1 MRQRK
6 IVGIVCLSVMLFS
19 TVCCGKPAAMP
30 VLTATPLLTATPAP
44 TATAAFI
51 KEPALTVTPEPTVA
65 PEVTA
70 TPEPTVTPVL
80 TATPTPTAAP
90 VPTATSVPTKAPEPT
105 ATPVP
110 TKAPAPTAT
119 SVPTVAPRTEA
130 AVTNSSDATDG
141 LYAVGNSVKRENVGG
156 FGEKDK
162 TFYVMEENDYSMPY
176 YVGKQNKSFLS
187 GDEYD
192 MVVYL
197 GLPYYLPKL
206 NKEAAFYSVSDRSI
220 ATIEGNALVPLKQGK
235 VTLTGYD
242 SAKKKLF
249 DKTVAVTTYNDGKD
263 VMSARSFEY
272 IDLGRYDNA
281 KDVYYWRDAVNTISD
296 MCYYL
301 QARGFRY
308 DFAKEPE
315 FCGINNW
322 QWTADAEAIFSYSG
336 GVCVQVAQMGN
347 YMLANNFE
355 DWGNILVF
363 GNQGHIFNWY
373 YEDGYYYVMDFTEVI
388 SDNCGRDKWVNSNY
402 ADYSRSYKKFKTV
415 DEIKE
420 WIPAEKVDT
429 EQNCLVVMYSCQG
442 HDYMPVWLDGGIND
456 TRGLVNGTYDH
467 TAVFG
472 FQDIV
477 YEELTVLWQKEG
489 IDLTIQ
495 GFSVEEI
502 PLLVRGR
509 GIYGETKEIRNYF
522 EY

>member
-6 IVGIVCLSVMLFS
+6 IIGIICLSVLLFS
-19 TVCCGKPAAMP
+19 SVGCGKPSEVSDASITAVEGKAVTP
-30 VLTATPLLTATPAP
+30 VATETPAP
-44 TATAAFI
+44 TATA
-51 KEPALTVTPEPTVA
+51 EPTAEPVPTATSA
-65 PEVTA
+65 PTA
-70 TPEPTVTPVL
+70 TPE
-80 TATPTPTAAP
+80 PTAAP
-90 VPTATSVPTKAPEPT
+90 VPT
-105 ATPVP
+105 
-110 TKAPAPTAT
+110 
-119 SVPTVAPRTEA
+119 VALSTEA
-130 AVTNSSDATDG
+130 VVTNSSDTTDG

-156 FGEKDK
+156 FGEADSS
-162 TFYVMEENDYSMPY
+162 FYVMEENDYEMPY
-176 YVGKQNKSFLS
+176 YVGKQEKSFLA
-187 GDEYD
+187 GEEYD

-206 NKEAAFYSVSDRSI
+206 NANAVYYSISDTDI
-220 ATIEGNALVPLKQGK
+220 ATIEGNALVPLRQGT
-235 VTLTGYD
+235 VILTGYD
-242 SAKKKLF
+242 SGKKKLF
-249 DKTVAVTTYNDGKD
+249 DKNVAITTYNDGKD

-272 IDLGRYDNA
+272 IDLRRYDNA

-296 MCYYL
+296 MCFYL
-301 QARGFRY
+301 QARSFRY

-315 FCGINNW
+315 FCAINNW
-322 QWTADAEAIFSYSG
+322 QWTADAEAIFTYSG

-347 YMLANNFE
+347 YMLADNFE

-388 SDNCGRDKWVNSNY
+388 TDNCDRDKWVDNY
-402 ADYSRSYKKFKTV
+402 VDYSHRYKKFKTI

-429 EQNCLVVMYSCQG
+429 SLNYLVVMYSCQG

-456 TRGLVNGTYDH
+456 TRGLLNGTYDH

-477 YEELTVLWQKEG
+477 AEELTVLWQKEG
-489 IDLTIQ
+489 VDLTIQ

-502 PLLVRGR
+502 PLMVRGR
-509 GIYGETKEIRNYF
+509 GIYGETKEIQNYF